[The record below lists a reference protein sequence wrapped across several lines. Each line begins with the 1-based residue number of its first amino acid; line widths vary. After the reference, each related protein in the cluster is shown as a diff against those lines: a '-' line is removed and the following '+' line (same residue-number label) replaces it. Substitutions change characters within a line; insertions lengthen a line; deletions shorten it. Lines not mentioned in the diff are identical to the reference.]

1 MLETYKQDRNK
12 AYVERLN
19 LVFRSV
25 GGSVGSNL
33 DLNTTQLEEMDDEEW
48 ASVVTD
54 VVDDMR
60 YISYAHVLF
69 CAYPDGAVY
78 PPAVASKR
86 ASETVDV
93 TPSSFGAREYGKI
106 YQAFWTVLGTM
117 AWTEGVGSNDD
128 DDDEL
133 DQTRMSTASMRKS
146 S

>member
-12 AYVERLN
+12 AYVELLN

-60 YISYAHVLF
+60 YISNAHVLF

-106 YQAFWTVLGTM
+106 YQEFWTVLGTM
-117 AWTEGVGSNDD
+117 A
-128 DDDEL
+128 
-133 DQTRMSTASMRKS
+133 
-146 S
+146 